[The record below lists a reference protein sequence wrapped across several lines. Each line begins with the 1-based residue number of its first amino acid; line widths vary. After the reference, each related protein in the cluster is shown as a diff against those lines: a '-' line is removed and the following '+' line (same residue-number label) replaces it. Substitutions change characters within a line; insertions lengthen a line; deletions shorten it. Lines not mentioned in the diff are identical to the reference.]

1 MSNTIRLYTRAVRLH
16 QVGRKDDAAHVLSWA
31 MGSRKTLPVVKN
43 SIDSLLSENSK
54 AMQVTET
61 LIRGKMK

>member
-1 MSNTIRLYTRAVRLH
+1 
-16 QVGRKDDAAHVLSWA
+16 

-54 AMQVTET
+54 AIQVTET
-61 LIRGKMK
+61 LIRGRMK